1 MSLVNFDESDPPYII
16 VSPSTT
22 VDLPTTTNFFYFQN
36 LVASQRITK
45 TSNTRITFQESGVY
59 EFNFSTKI
67 GVNASLASYT
77 ISLQYGINGLW
88 VTISSGLSFN
98 FITVQDTR
106 QSLIL
111 PVNANDY
118 FELRSLI
125 SVPVAQNIT
134 HLCAGLTNSTSS
146 IKRIH

>member
-59 EFNFSTKI
+59 EFNFSTRI
-67 GVNASLASYT
+67 SVLASLSSYT
-77 ISLQYGINGLW
+77 ISLQYGINGSW
-88 VTISSGLSFN
+88 VTISSGSSVG
-98 FITVQDTR
+98 FISSQETR

-111 PVNANDY
+111 SVNANDY

-125 SVPVAQNIT
+125 SVSVTQNIT
-134 HLCAGLTNSTSS
+134 HLCANSASSTSS

>member
-1 MSLVNFDESDPPYII
+1 MSLVNFDEVDPPYII
-16 VSPSTT
+16 VSSSAP
-22 VDLPTTTNFFYFQN
+22 VDVATTTNFFYFQN

-45 TSNTRITFQESGVY
+45 TSNTRITFQETGVY
-59 EFNFSTKI
+59 EFNFSTRLS
-67 GVNASLASYT
+67 VLASVASYT
-77 ISLQYGINGLW
+77 LSLQYGINGLW
-88 VTISSGLSFN
+88 TTLSSGPSIGFISS
-98 FITVQDTR
+98 QETR

-125 SVPVAQNIT
+125 SVSVSQNIT
-134 HLCAGLTNSTSS
+134 HLCANNTNSTSS